1 MKLLLPTIETVNL
14 LSQYPQIDSGDEY
27 VSVEESIIS
36 LLIKLHSKL
45 SGKPNSYRPNFSN
58 TNDSRIGDG
67 PFFIAKLLNKLGRYD
82 ASVRKGILDT
92 ISYLYSQKEEESSAS
107 SEEEARAREEKR
119 KRARERQKR
128 VMAEFANRQRQF
140 MEQNRTDTS
149 EFEASGTDAMEV
161 EEEQVERHKEYD
173 CVICN
178 QSIPSTPER
187 PVGLVVL
194 LQVSDWCISN
204 GDMKGREN
212 RKDSF
217 LRTKQ

>member
-1 MKLLLPTIETVNL
+1 MVHIHANL
-14 LSQYPQIDSGDEY
+14 TFQYPQIDSGDEY

-45 SGKPNSYRPNFSN
+45 SGKPNSYRPNFSE
-58 TNDSRIGDG
+58 TTDSRIGDG
-67 PFFIAKLLNKLGRYD
+67 PFFIGKLLNKLGRYD

-92 ISYLYSQKEEESSAS
+92 ISCLYSQKEEESSAS

-140 MEQNRTDTS
+140 MEQNRADAA
-149 EFEASGTDAMEV
+149 EFEAGGADAMEV

-194 LQVSDWCISN
+194 LQVSEFVVTD
-204 GDMKGREN
+204 KAR
-212 RKDSF
+212 
-217 LRTKQ
+217 QV